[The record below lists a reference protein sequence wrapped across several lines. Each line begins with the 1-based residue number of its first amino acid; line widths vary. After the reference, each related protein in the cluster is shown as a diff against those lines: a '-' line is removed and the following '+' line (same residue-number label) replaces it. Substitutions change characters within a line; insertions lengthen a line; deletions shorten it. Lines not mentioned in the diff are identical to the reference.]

1 MSSSN
6 TENLESFL
14 TIVKTISKNNNQP
27 VPLHLKSLLGSH
39 NKPETKNLKQTLE
52 EAGNV
57 FSDEQCACL
66 FANIANLNFEDGR
79 LKDRTLMQ
87 DAEKALRIDSSDGR
101 DVISGIE
108 KQFQTSRIFT
118 NDEDWNVFCAG
129 LIAIAH
135 SDGEISPSEEA
146 YIECL
151 IPEKKHLDAGKE
163 ISRKMSLEELG
174 NSFADLD
181 IRQRGCLAAHSINL
195 MLIDGEW
202 AGSEQQ
208 YFELATEKMRLSRFE
223 EERLLKGLWAL
234 HNLSVFA

>member
-6 TENLESFL
+6 TENLGSFL
-14 TIVKTISKNNNQP
+14 VIIKTVSKNNNQP
-27 VPLHLKSLLGSH
+27 IPQHLKSALENH
-39 NKPETKNLKQTLE
+39 DKPETENLKQTLE
-52 EAGNV
+52 EAGTV

-66 FANIANLNFEDGR
+66 FANIANLNFQDGR

-87 DAEKALRIDSSDGR
+87 DAKKALRIDSSDGR
-101 DVISGIE
+101 DVIGGIE
-108 KQFQTSRIFT
+108 KQFQTNRVFT

-135 SDGEISPSEEA
+135 SDGELAPSEKA
-146 YIECL
+146 YIESL
-151 IPEKKHLDAGKE
+151 IPEKKHLEAGKE
-163 ISRKMSLEELG
+163 ISGKMSLEELG
-174 NSFADLD
+174 NSFTDLD

-195 MLIDGEW
+195 MLIDGQW

-208 YFELATEKMRLSRFE
+208 YFELATKKMRLSRFE
-223 EERLLKGLWAL
+223 EERLMKGLWTL

>member
-1 MSSSN
+1 MSNSN

-14 TIVKTISKNNNQP
+14 TIVKTISINNNQP
-27 VPLHLKSLLGSH
+27 IPLHLKSSLENH

-87 DAEKALRIDSSDGR
+87 DAEKGLRIDSSDGR

-135 SDGEISPSEEA
+135 SDGELTPSEES
-146 YIECL
+146 YIESL

-163 ISRKMSLEELG
+163 IS
-174 NSFADLD
+174 
-181 IRQRGCLAAHSINL
+181 
-195 MLIDGEW
+195 
-202 AGSEQQ
+202 
-208 YFELATEKMRLSRFE
+208 
-223 EERLLKGLWAL
+223 
-234 HNLSVFA
+234 